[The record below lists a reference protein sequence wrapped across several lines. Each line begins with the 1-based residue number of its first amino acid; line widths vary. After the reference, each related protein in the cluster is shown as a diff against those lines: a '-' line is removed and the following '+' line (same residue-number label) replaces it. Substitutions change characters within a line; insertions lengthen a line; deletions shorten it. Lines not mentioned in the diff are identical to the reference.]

1 MAWTGFGGSW
11 SGGVH
16 SGGDDSGSI
25 GGGSGGGRAPSA
37 ADIASQYNSFGG
49 PQIKASDV
57 SNIRSNGD
65 GGYSADI
72 RGAHTTVSSELGT
85 NTSTT
90 VSGFTGVSTPGGS
103 GNGGNGGNSSLTS
116 SPAINNQ
123 RNKEVARGVLD
134 HAKKDA
140 EKKAATLSKAK
151 ASVTQAQTRLN
162 NATAKMP
169 VLQAAV
175 PPAQKKF
182 DDAKKIADSLSRFA
196 SAPPISNHFREWQ
209 RAGFEAQ
216 KAQDALNNAKK
227 ALANGP
233 VEIAAAE
240 KALDNAR
247 KAVVAATSDK
257 QKADQAVASASEMMD
272 AITAM
277 TTFFEGVSKKFG
289 ERAARMSQ
297 VLADQARSAKIRSV
311 PEAITMFNKHKVS
324 AFKKLTAADKTAI
337 VNAFKSLEQADIAKQ
352 LTAYSKVFGRFN
364 KTMDFAGLAAAVKKG
379 IETGDWNETFKKLE
393 TIALTNA
400 TGQLVAVAF
409 AAAGAPLGIVAFG
422 VILMLAGALFS
433 NDTVLSAINTALGM

>member
-49 PQIKASDV
+49 TQIKASDV

-72 RGAHTTVSSELGT
+72 RGANTTVSSESGSH
-85 NTSTT
+85 TSTT
-90 VSGFTGVSTPGGS
+90 VGGFTGVSGS
-103 GNGGNGGNSSLTS
+103 RGNGNGGNGSLTS
-116 SPAINNQ
+116 SPATNNQ
-123 RNKEVARGVLD
+123 RNKTVARGVLD
-134 HAKKDA
+134 HAKTEAKT
-140 EKKAATLSKAK
+140 KAANLAK
-151 ASVTQAQTRLN
+151 ANSNVTQAQARLN
-162 NATAKMP
+162 NARAKIP
-169 VLQAAV
+169 ALQAAV

-196 SAPPISNHFREWQ
+196 SAPPISNQFREWQ
-209 RAGFEAQ
+209 RAGFVAQ
-216 KAQDALNNAKK
+216 KAQNDLNSAKK
-227 ALANGP
+227 ALENGP
-233 VEIAAAE
+233 IEIAAAE
-240 KALDNAR
+240 KALENAR
-247 KAVVAATSDK
+247 KAAVMANSDK

-297 VLADQARSAKIRSV
+297 ELADQARSAKIRSV
-311 PEAITMFNKHKVS
+311 PEAIAMFNKHKVS

-364 KTMDFAGLAAAVKKG
+364 KTMDLAGLAAAVKKG

-393 TIALTNA
+393 TIALTNV

-422 VILMLAGALFS
+422 VILILAGALFS
-433 NDTVLSAINTALGM
+433 SDTVLSAINTSLGM